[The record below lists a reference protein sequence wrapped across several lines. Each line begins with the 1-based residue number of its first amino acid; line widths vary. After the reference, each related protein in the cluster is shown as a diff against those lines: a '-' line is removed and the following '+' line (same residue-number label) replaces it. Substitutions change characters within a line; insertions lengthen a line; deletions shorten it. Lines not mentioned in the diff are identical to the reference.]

1 MQYARTHRLIRLLMA
16 GIALLAAVAPGNA
29 AEPSYDLW
37 IRNGT
42 VVDGTGRDRFRADV
56 LVNGDTI
63 ELVADLAGKAVNARR
78 TIDAAGKLVVPGF
91 IDTHAHGDPLGESF
105 TNFLAQGITTVVL
118 GQDGWAP
125 YTDAA
130 DGAKLAQWLNSVDR
144 RGSEVNIAT
153 LTGHA
158 TLRMRAGVDD
168 SPHPTAAQLDA
179 MKSIL
184 REDMAAGA
192 YGLSFGLEYAP
203 GRYSLP
209 AEQKALGDVVG
220 ASGGI
225 VMSHMR
231 SEDFD
236 KIGAAID
243 ELLQIDA
250 HVHVS
255 HLKIVAGHR
264 AEEAHAVLSRL
275 AQARALGRAVTADV
289 YPYTA
294 SASNFVFLY
303 PDWAKRKEDYE
314 RAVRERRPELEAHI
328 RKRVSERNGPEA
340 ILFTS
345 GPHAGKRLSDVA
357 RASGKP
363 YEKAMID
370 DLGYG
375 GPGQAHFLMSP
386 AVHDVFIAA
395 DHVNICTDGAPG
407 PGHPRSYDSFIKVLV
422 EHVGPAPKMSLERA
436 IHKMSGLPGANLGLD
451 RGTLAA
457 GAKADLLL
465 LSPQHLQSRAT
476 WHDQQRSPAGIE
488 LILVNGQLAFEHDR
502 PAERRHGR
510 TLRFTSG
517 DHHVAR

>member
-1 MQYARTHRLIRLLMA
+1 MQSAHVRRLTRLLLA
-16 GIALLAAVAPGNA
+16 GVALLAASAQA
-29 AEPSYDLW
+29 AEPSYDVW
-37 IRNGT
+37 VRGGT
-42 VVDGTGRDRFRADV
+42 VIDGTGRDRFRADV
-56 LVNGDTI
+56 LVIGDTI
-63 ELVADLAGKAVNARR
+63 ALVSDLDDHAVNARR
-78 TIDAAGKLVVPGF
+78 TIDATGKLVVPGF

-125 YTDAA
+125 HADAA
-130 DGAKLAQWLNSVDR
+130 DGATLAEWMRSVDR
-144 RGSEVNIAT
+144 RGSEVNIAA
-153 LTGHA
+153 LSGHA
-158 TLRMRAGVDD
+158 TLRSRAGVGDA
-168 SPHPTAAQLDA
+168 PLPTAAQIDA
-179 MKSIL
+179 MKDML
-184 REDMAAGA
+184 REDMSAGA
-192 YGLSFGLEYAP
+192 YGLSFGLEYVP
-203 GRYSLP
+203 GRHSLP

-220 ASGGI
+220 ANGGI

-255 HLKIVAGHR
+255 HLKIVAGRHVD
-264 AEEAHAVLSRL
+264 EAHAVLNRL
-275 AQARALGRAVTADV
+275 ARVRALGRAVTADV

-314 RAVRERRPELEAHI
+314 RALRERRPELEAHI

-345 GPHAGKRLSDVA
+345 GPHAGKRLSDLA
-357 RASGKP
+357 RATGKP
-363 YEKAMID
+363 YEKVMID
-370 DLGYG
+370 DIGYG

-451 RGTLAA
+451 RGTLTA
-457 GAKADLLL
+457 GAKADLLV
-465 LSPQHLQSRAT
+465 LSPQSLQSRAT
-476 WHDQQRSPAGIE
+476 WDDQQRAPAGIE
-488 LILVNGQLAFEHDR
+488 LILVNGLPAFEHGR
-502 PAERRHGR
+502 PLDERRGR
-510 TLRFTSG
+510 ALRFG
-517 DHHVAR
+517 ADRRR